1 MSKPVYTTLQQ
12 IVDQLEYCGYESKDS
27 LHRLEDN
34 VAFVALKERA
44 AAENCGSKTGTTPN
58 KPSMPVCPEC
68 GGETTVRSMGD
79 GRYKC
84 FACIAEW
91 SGKPAHVG

>member
-1 MSKPVYTTLQQ
+1 MAPKYETLQS
-12 IVDQLEYCGYESKDS
+12 IVDQLEFCDYNTRDA
-27 LHRLEDN
+27 LHDLKMN
-34 VAFVALKERA
+34 AAFIALKERA

-68 GGETTVRSMGD
+68 GGETTVRSMGG

-84 FACIAEW
+84 FACITEW